1 MLRHSLFT
9 TSNESTVRQRDTA
22 RRRID
27 PRAHDM
33 LDDMS
38 LPVGAHIAAVVRAG
52 IDLMIPTTCG
62 GCDAP
67 DSRWCAR
74 CAELLADDPLLLR
87 PRVAVGADVW
97 ALGRY
102 RGPHRNAVIELK
114 EHGRRDLAQPLG
126 HALAQALL
134 TLQRWGEIPPATRLC
149 LVPAPTRPLAARRRG
164 GDTVTAIADSAA
176 RVLGERTR
184 VRPLLTIRP
193 GGRDSAGLDAR
204 ARRRNLSR
212 RVAIRSPPTRTDRA
226 STSST
231 ILVDDVL
238 TTGATAAESVRTLAE
253 HGVSVDLVVVITA
266 A

>member
-1 MLRHSLFT
+1 MLAHRLFT
-9 TSNESTVRQRDTA
+9 ASNESTVRQLDTPTSTY
-22 RRRID
+22 RLR
-27 PRAHDM
+27 PHEM

-38 LPVGAHIAAVVRAG
+38 SPVGAHIAAVLRAG
-52 IDLMIPTTCG
+52 VDLMIPITCG

-67 DSRWCAR
+67 GSRWCAH
-74 CAELLADDPLLLR
+74 CAELLADDPLPLR
-87 PRVAVGADVW
+87 PRVAVGTDVW

-126 HALAQALL
+126 QALARALL

-164 GDTVTAIADSAA
+164 GDTVTAIAESAV
-176 RVLGERTR
+176 RVLGGRTC

-226 STSST
+226 ATSST
-231 ILVDDVL
+231 VLIDDVL

-253 HGVSVDLVVVITA
+253 HGVRVDLVVVITA